1 MWAMTAIPGE
11 PGFGG
16 TGEKTGQTWQTP
28 QMHCE
33 GLGEPSKILREA
45 RGIDLEWTM
54 FSASIAE
61 AAALSCGCKVSGA
74 RHGGKP

>member
-1 MWAMTAIPGE
+1 M
-11 PGFGG
+11 
-16 TGEKTGQTWQTP
+16 EKTGPTWQT

-33 GLGEPSKILREA
+33 GLGEPSTRKVFNSHIWKSFSQILREA

-61 AAALSCGCKVSGA
+61 AAALSRGRKVSGA